1 MRSDTL
7 CSLRFFPSKALMTV
21 HILFVREHN
30 RIAKFLHHLNPTWS
44 DERLFQEARKIVI
57 AQIQHITYNE
67 WLPVLFSEEVV
78 SIKSSFRRQIEN
90 VEIVFC
96 ILK

>member
-1 MRSDTL
+1 
-7 CSLRFFPSKALMTV
+7 MTV

-30 RIAKFLHHLNPTWS
+30 RIAKFLHYLNPTWN

-78 SIKSSFRRQIEN
+78 SIKSF
-90 VEIVFC
+90 
-96 ILK
+96 